1 MGNVEDCLVKLD
13 ADVSNLKGDV
23 SDLKEDVSLLKG
35 DVSILKED
43 VSLLKE
49 DVDFVRGTV
58 TRLEN
63 VHGKKIDVLFDGY
76 MQLTQRADR
85 TDEHD
90 AEQDRLI
97 LTQLF
102 PNAME

>member
-1 MGNVEDCLVKLD
+1 MLETIQAEQRKTNERLENLEDGVAKLE
-13 ADVSNLKGDV
+13 ADVSV
-23 SDLKEDVSLLKG
+23 
-35 DVSILKED
+35 
-43 VSLLKE
+43 LKE
-49 DVDFVRGTV
+49 DVDFVKGTV
-58 TRLEN
+58 IRLEN
-63 VHGKKIDVLFDGY
+63 VHGKKIDVLFDRY